1 MKRGVILC
9 FIGSAGL
16 LALAGCGRGF
26 MSFEERD
33 PWRREAEA
41 SCLKS
46 GAVKQSEVVA
56 PVKAIEGPGVCGADY
71 PFKVAALGDGAALG
85 FAEAPRPPGAIP
97 GSSFPIQPVRSG
109 PYPQI
114 RSYEPEPVN
123 ARPNA
128 APMSI
133 HAPGTEPD
141 EDEEPEL
148 AGDSPR
154 ADLYGVPGNGGGPRG
169 RYDTP
174 ARSYPAQPPHRAQQ
188 HAYPEPQQDLPRLG
202 PQRDYTPLGG
212 PAAVT
217 PAATLACPV
226 ISALDAW
233 MANGIQPAAQRWF
246 GQPVVEIRQI
256 SAYSCRGMNGQRG
269 APISEHAFGNALD
282 IAAFTLADGRKV
294 TVKGGWRGAP
304 EEQGFLRDVHAS
316 ACHQFSTVLAPGS
329 NIYHYDHIHVDLARR
344 RSGRSVCNPAAVSG
358 EQIVGRRGQ
367 PWVTGSIGKSG
378 GRMGYADE
386 GQVKSGKQLPR
397 AIAGED

>member
-1 MKRGVILC
+1 MKRGVALS
-9 FIGSAGL
+9 FVGSAVL

-26 MSFEERD
+26 MTSEERE

-41 SCLKS
+41 SCIKS
-46 GAVKQSEVVA
+46 GAVKASEVVA
-56 PVKAIEGPGVCGADY
+56 SIKPIEGPGVCGADY
-71 PFKVAALGDGAALG
+71 PFKVAALGDGPALG

-97 GSSFPIQPVRSG
+97 QGFPIQPARAM
-109 PYPQI
+109 PQQ
-114 RSYEPEPVN
+114 RAYEPLPAN
-123 ARPNA
+123 SG
-128 APMSI
+128 PMSI
-133 HAPGTEPD
+133 RAPGIEPD
-141 EDEEPEL
+141 EDEELEL
-148 AGDSPR
+148 SDEKPN
-154 ADLYGVPGNGGGPRG
+154 ADPYGVPGNNGPPRG
-169 RYDTP
+169 RYGAP
-174 ARSYPAQPPHRAQQ
+174 ARSYPSAQPGYRSQQRAD
-188 HAYPEPQQDLPRLG
+188 PEPERELPRLG
-202 PQRDYTPLGG
+202 PQREYTPLGG
-212 PAAVT
+212 PATVT

-316 ACHQFSTVLAPGS
+316 ACQQFSTVLAPGS

-344 RSGRSVCNPAAVSG
+344 RSGRSICKPAAVSG
-358 EQIVGRRGQ
+358 EEIAGRRSQ
-367 PWVTGSIGKSG
+367 PWVTGSVGKGS

-386 GQVKSGKQLPR
+386 DTSEKSGKQLPR
-397 AIAGED
+397 AIAGQD